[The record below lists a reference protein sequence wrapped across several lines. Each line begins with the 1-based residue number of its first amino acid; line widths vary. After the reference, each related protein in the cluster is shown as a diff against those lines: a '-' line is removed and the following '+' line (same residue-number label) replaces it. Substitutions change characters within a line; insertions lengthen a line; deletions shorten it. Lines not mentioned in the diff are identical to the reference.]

1 MRRRSRT
8 GFRAPTRR
16 TGVASRRSPSPRGGP
31 RARGSL
37 PAGGRTT
44 PRRRTPRMAGAGCR
58 PPARTSGSPG
68 SRAGTADTNA
78 SAVRG
83 PARRS
88 NGGSCARRC
97 WPSRRRPRGRAGKRA
112 PGRAWPRVYLIR
124 GARRSGPVRGLGS
137 CAPGVTLPLAGPL
150 PALLRCQAATPRVPR
165 GFELCLRAPAG
176 GGVRGWGCD
185 GLGTGARGRGARAR
199 RALMS
204 TARWTVPWS
213 SDEAPESGKPRPACV
228 RAWATRAAAAL
239 GIV

>member
-68 SRAGTADTNA
+68 SRAGAADTSA

-83 PARRS
+83 PSCPS
-88 NGGSCARRC
+88 NGRC
-97 WPSRRRPRGRAGKRA
+97 GPSRGRPRGRGGRRA

-124 GARRSGPVRGLGS
+124 GARRSGPVRGLGP
-137 CAPGVTLPLAGPL
+137 CAPGVTRPLAGPL
-150 PALLRCQAATPRVPR
+150 PALLWCQRRPPPAPRAALSCACGPQR
-165 GFELCLRAPAG
+165 GAACGAG
-176 GGVRGWGCD
+176 GVMAWE
-185 GLGTGARGRGARAR
+185 TGARGRGARAR
-199 RALMS
+199 RALMW
-204 TARWTVPWS
+204 TARWTVRWS
-213 SDEAPESGKPRPACV
+213 SDEAPGGGKPRPAWF
-228 RAWATRAAAAL
+228 RAWATRAARRWGSSEGVL
-239 GIV
+239 

>member
-8 GFRAPTRR
+8 GFRAPTRG

-44 PRRRTPRMAGAGCR
+44 PRRRTPRMAGARCR
-58 PPARTSGSPG
+58 PPARSSGSPG
-68 SRAGTADTNA
+68 SRAGTADTNT

-88 NGGSCARRC
+88 RGLRRRC
-97 WPSRRRPRGRAGKRA
+97 WPSRRRPRGRGGKRA

-150 PALLRCQAATPRVPR
+150 PALLRCQRRTPRRPAR
-165 GFELCLRAPAG
+165 LYWRPWTSTSGSGLPSETGTTSASPICSGHAP
-176 GGVRGWGCD
+176 
-185 GLGTGARGRGARAR
+185 RAR
-199 RALMS
+199 RGPAAMWMS
-204 TARWTVPWS
+204 RCLFGHLP
-213 SDEAPESGKPRPACV
+213 APRCSTG
-228 RAWATRAAAAL
+228 
-239 GIV
+239 

>member
-16 TGVASRRSPSPRGGP
+16 TGVASRRSPSPRAGP

-88 NGGSCARRC
+88 NGRC
-97 WPSRRRPRGRAGKRA
+97 WPSRRRPRGRAGRRA

-137 CAPGVTLPLAGPL
+137 CAPGVTRPLAGPL
-150 PALLRCQAATPRVPR
+150 PALLRCQRRPAAAPRAT
-165 GFELCLRAPAG
+165 LSCAG
-176 GGVRGWGCD
+176 GLQRGAACGAGGVTDWERGSGE
-185 GLGTGARGRGARAR
+185 GARGRGGRCRPRAGRCRGALTR
-199 RALMS
+199 RRKAGS
-204 TARWTVPWS
+204 P
-213 SDEAPESGKPRPACV
+213 G
-228 RAWATRAAAAL
+228 RAWSAPGRGGPPRRWGSSEGVL
-239 GIV
+239 